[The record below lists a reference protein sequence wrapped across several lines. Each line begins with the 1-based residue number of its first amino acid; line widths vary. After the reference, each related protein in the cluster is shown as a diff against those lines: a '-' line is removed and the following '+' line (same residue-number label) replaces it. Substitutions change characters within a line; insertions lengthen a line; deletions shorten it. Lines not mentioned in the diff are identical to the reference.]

1 MAQSGTSWAQKPP
14 YRAPPEDFQPKLL
27 GRCHCGQVK
36 YLLRRDAPL
45 ASKFCHCDDCKSIH
59 GLPPNPP
66 QISLESLTKLP
77 LGAPF
82 QWAAIFHKTDMA
94 FYHLDPTDLQFYN
107 SMGEGNGEEVKPP
120 LPCKVRCSK
129 CGTLLLDEGRN
140 MVLLFPTTLRFPSE
154 EARRKFDVQ

>member
-59 GLPPNPP
+59 
-66 QISLESLTKLP
+66 
-77 LGAPF
+77 GAPF

-140 MVLLFPTTLRFPSE
+140 MVLLFLTTLRFPSE